1 MSRNVKLALVAVIVV
16 AVMMCLSSRMHRENG
31 QMINL
36 AHFQMTHYSAQHGD
50 AGSQYA
56 LGSFY
61 ERGAG
66 VPKNAEAAVRWYRE
80 ASEQG
85 NANAM
90 SSLAYCYWN
99 GTGIAHDWTKAI
111 ALWTQ
116 SAERGYPPAQVALAV
131 RYDQGWGVPQD
142 LPKAIYWYTQ
152 AAETDSRL
160 EFILGAYHEVG
171 RGVPKDMD
179 KALYW
184 YLRAANRRLPEAIA
198 ALHRFAA
205 MGYVKAQEALV
216 RLEPPRQEQLPSDE
230 DEGVT

>member
-1 MSRNVKLALVAVIVV
+1 MRRNVKLALAAVLVV

-31 QMINL
+31 QMINR
-36 AHFQMTHYSAQHGD
+36 AQFQMTHYSAQHGD
-50 AGSQYA
+50 TGSQYA
-56 LGSFY
+56 VGSFY

-66 VPKNAEAAVRWYRE
+66 VPKNAEAA
-80 ASEQG
+80 EQG

-99 GTGIAHDWTKAI
+99 GAGIARDWTKAMD
-111 ALWTQ
+111 LWTQ
-116 SAERGYPPAQVALAV
+116 SAERGYTEAQVALAV

-160 EFILGAYHEVG
+160 EFILGTYHEVG
-171 RGVPKDMD
+171 RGVPKDME

-198 ALHRFAA
+198 ALRRFAA
-205 MGYVKAQEALV
+205 MGYTKAQEALV